1 MRTMTIMGEVEERT
15 GAELE
20 RELADT
26 VNRLREICA
35 VLLKDYTREE
45 LARIMES
52 VLEPSLDVSP
62 LEGID
67 SKRYAMEYQKAVEEL
82 RRERQ
87 EFLGFEDVVRGLMM
101 FVESPEERVRRN
113 LGMEA
118 SD

>member
-1 MRTMTIMGEVEERT
+1 MTSMGEVQERA
-15 GAELE
+15 GAGLE
-20 RELADT
+20 RELADS

-45 LARIMES
+45 LARMMES

-113 LGMEA
+113 LGMDA
-118 SD
+118 GD